1 MKVLLIGAGSKWGLT
16 FTKYIK
22 DQGHEVDLVTS
33 KVLSLEGID
42 SYKIS
47 WNNLNTEEVKNIAS
61 WINSKQT
68 EYDLIF
74 FNHNS
79 YTGVNE
85 NTFKNNSSLP
95 NLNSWNQAYFNHCQM
110 PVLLLKLIGDSIKN
124 ETKIGWMITG
134 MVNRRQPEQFQHGL
148 YASAKHTNQS
158 IMRLFNLHQHK
169 GIFFVID
176 PIWFEPG
183 GEMRDAR
190 SILNVINKIDEG
202 GHCWSKDG
210 QKLA

>member
-1 MKVLLIGAGSKWGLT
+1 MRVLIVGGGSKWGLI

-22 DQGHEVDLVTS
+22 DQGHHVDLITS
-33 KVLSLEGID
+33 KMLPIPGVD
-42 SYKIS
+42 SYRVS
-47 WNNLNTEEVKNIAS
+47 WNKLDVDSIKKIADE
-61 WINSKQT
+61 INSKQF
-68 EYDLIF
+68 EYDIIF

-85 NTFKNNSSLP
+85 NIFKNNNILP
-95 NLNSWNQAYFNHCQM
+95 DLNSWNQAYFNHCQM
-110 PVLLLKLIGDSIKN
+110 PVLLLKLISDRIRPD
-124 ETKIGWMITG
+124 TKIGWMITG

-148 YASAKHTNQS
+148 YASAKYTNQS

-176 PIWFEPG
+176 PLWFEPG